1 MVASTLTAKGPC
13 SPTNC
18 FILGSSVLLPYIKK
32 RNIYS
37 KVIQKEST
45 TYWKK
50 TWPDWLWSIS
60 MTQICG
66 TLFQVALSGQN
77 CDLASRP
84 WNSNRR
90 QIKWWK
96 TMTEMRTIANTVE
109 NVHVGPPLLGSNG
122 PPPKTFPVKASQVV
136 NSRKQP
142 PLITGTFL
150 APQYIW
156 PMVWN
161 SDLPPPPGPC
171 LP

>member
-60 MTQICG
+60 MTQCG

-77 CDLASRP
+77 CDLASWP

-90 QIKWWK
+90 QTKWWK
-96 TMTEMRTIANTVE
+96 TMEDRLKLWQKWEQSQTQLKMSMWDHLAAMD
-109 NVHVGPPLLGSNG
+109 HH
-122 PPPKTFPVKASQVV
+122 PKRSLSKPHE
-136 NSRKQP
+136 
-142 PLITGTFL
+142 L
-150 APQYIW
+150 
-156 PMVWN
+156 
-161 SDLPPPPGPC
+161 
-171 LP
+171 